1 MQTVTCIF
9 IRSLLCS
16 HWKHCK
22 QTALDVPTERSDFP
36 ISLISLLPA
45 AFRLGFDRRELRAS
59 RTAWLQPEHLFN
71 VHISQCLNH
80 NHCWGGWEHVC
91 YHHGSAVGTD
101 HTARTSLDR
110 ILGCSTDSPPPP
122 HEICF
127 FPQPLDLLSRHISD
141 SLQWTTEIKF
151 FYSIVY
157 VASVDVWEILYR
169 LASFTLYSRSVSYLV
184 PC

>member
-45 AFRLGFDRRELRAS
+45 AFRLGFDRREQRAS
-59 RTAWLQPEHLFN
+59 PTAWLQPEHLFN

-80 NHCWGGWEHVC
+80 NHCWGGWEHVMAQRLAQMTGRE
-91 YHHGSAVGTD
+91 HHWIESWCVHQTM
-101 HTARTSLDR
+101 
-110 ILGCSTDSPPPP
+110 PPP

-127 FPQPLDLLSRHISD
+127 SLPLDLLPRHIGD
-141 SLQWTTEIKF
+141 NLHWTTEVKF
-151 FYSIVY
+151 FYNI
-157 VASVDVWEILYR
+157 VDV
-169 LASFTLYSRSVSYLV
+169 
-184 PC
+184 